1 MRGFPRSREARP
13 AFGYKGIGKIALR
26 RSPPGVPVLT
36 SDRYSVGV
44 DLGGTNLRVSA
55 YREAGQAPSGIIDS
69 IALPT
74 RVSDGPAA
82 VVADMAAAIKGL
94 LDKYGRG
101 THFAGVGIGTPGP
114 LELPEGV
121 MRNPPNLPG
130 FDGFPL
136 REALAQ
142 AIGEAVTIESDA
154 NLAALAEFRL
164 GSGKSYAVPS
174 LCMLTLGTGVGNG
187 IIIDGKILDGNNGM
201 AGEAG
206 HNTVIADGE
215 ECPCGS
221 RGCLE
226 LYASAT
232 GVQRMAAASRT
243 LQRQQANSPEDSTPP
258 TAHDVAKLAYCRRR
272 VRSDRLC
279 PRRHRSRHRHW
290 RAGEHPEPA
299 AVCCWRRRVR
309 CLGPLLSAHDG
320 GTPHAQLRLP
330 PDRTQRRRVTGAIAA
345 QDPRRP
351 RRTRLRCGYTW
362 RLLVASDAAIAKLYR

>member
-1 MRGFPRSREARP
+1 
-13 AFGYKGIGKIALR
+13 
-26 RSPPGVPVLT
+26 LT
-36 SDRYSVGV
+36 SNRYSIGV
-44 DLGGTNLRVSA
+44 DLGGTNLRISS
-55 YREAGQAPSGIIDS
+55 YREAGAAVGGIVDS

-74 RVSDGPAA
+74 RVADGPVA
-82 VVADMAAAIKGL
+82 VVADMAGAIKGL
-94 LDKYGRG
+94 LDKHGRG

-142 AIGEAVTIESDA
+142 AAGEAVTIESDA

-164 GSGKSYAVPS
+164 GSGKTYAVPS

-187 IIIDGKILDGNNGM
+187 IVIDGKILDGNNGM

-215 ECPCGS
+215 ICPCGS

-232 GVQRMAAASRT
+232 GVQRMAAASRA
-243 LQRQQANSPEDSTPP
+243 LQRQQAESPETALAP
-258 TAHDVAKLAYCRRR
+258 TALDVANLALQGDEFALTVFAR
-272 VRSDRLC
+272 VGTALGIGIGALVNTLNLPLYVVGGGVSAAWELFAPRMMEELRMRSYVYRLTAPTEEESRQRS
-279 PRRHRSRHRHW
+279 PRKTHVV
-290 RAGEHPEPA
+290 RAE
-299 AVCCWRRRVR
+299 
-309 CLGPLLSAHDG
+309 LG
-320 GTPHAQLRLP
+320 
-330 PDRTQRRRVTGAIAA
+330 
-345 QDPRRP
+345 
-351 RRTRLRCGYTW
+351 
-362 RLLVASDAAIAKLYR
+362 SDAGILGACLLPLMP

>member
-1 MRGFPRSREARP
+1 M
-13 AFGYKGIGKIALR
+13 
-26 RSPPGVPVLT
+26 T
-36 SDRYSVGV
+36 SYRYSIGV

-55 YREAGQAPSGIIDS
+55 YRDDPSTTGGIIDS

-74 RVSDGPAA
+74 RVADGPIA
-82 VVADMAAAIKGL
+82 VVDDMTGAIKGL
-94 LDKYGRG
+94 LDRHGRG
-101 THFAGVGIGTPGP
+101 SHFAGVGIGTPGP
-114 LELPEGV
+114 LELPDGV

-142 AIGEAVTIESDA
+142 QIGESVTIESDA

-187 IIIDGKILDGNNGM
+187 IILDGKILDGNNGM

-206 HNTVIADGE
+206 HNTVIPDGE
-215 ECPCGS
+215 DCPCGS

-243 LQRQQANSPEDSTPP
+243 LQRPQADPPEDATPP
-258 TAHDVAKLAYCRRR
+258 TAQDVANLALAGDEFALTVFAR
-272 VRSDRLC
+272 VGTALGIGIGTLVNTLNLPLYVIGGGMSAAWDLFAPRMMEELQMRSYVYRLTAPSAEESRQRS
-279 PRRHRSRHRHW
+279 PRKTHVV
-290 RAGEHPEPA
+290 RAE
-299 AVCCWRRRVR
+299 
-309 CLGPLLSAHDG
+309 LG
-320 GTPHAQLRLP
+320 
-330 PDRTQRRRVTGAIAA
+330 
-345 QDPRRP
+345 
-351 RRTRLRCGYTW
+351 
-362 RLLVASDAAIAKLYR
+362 SDAGILGACLLPLMPR

>member
-1 MRGFPRSREARP
+1 
-13 AFGYKGIGKIALR
+13 
-26 RSPPGVPVLT
+26 LT
-36 SDRYSVGV
+36 SDRYSIGV

-55 YREAGQAPSGIIDS
+55 YRDAATTPGIIDS

-74 RVSDGPAA
+74 RVVDGPVA
-82 VVADMAAAIKGL
+82 VVDDMAGAIKGL

-101 THFAGVGIGTPGP
+101 NHFAGVGIGTPGP

-136 REALAQ
+136 RDALARK
-142 AIGEAVTIESDA
+142 IGESVIIDSDA
-154 NLAALAEFRL
+154 NLAALAEFHL
-164 GSGKSYAVPS
+164 GSGKTYAVPS

-187 IIIDGKILDGNNGM
+187 IILDGKILDGNNGM

-206 HNTVIADGE
+206 HNTVIPDGE

-243 LQRQQANSPEDSTPP
+243 LQRQRAEAASESSTESAPP
-258 TAHDVAKLAYCRRR
+258 TAQDVANLALAGDEFALTVFAR
-272 VRSDRLC
+272 VGTALGIGIGALVNTLNLPLYVVGGGMSAAWDLFAPRMMEELRMRSYVYRLTAPDIEESRQRS
-279 PRRHRSRHRHW
+279 PRKTHVV
-290 RAGEHPEPA
+290 RAE
-299 AVCCWRRRVR
+299 
-309 CLGPLLSAHDG
+309 LG
-320 GTPHAQLRLP
+320 
-330 PDRTQRRRVTGAIAA
+330 
-345 QDPRRP
+345 
-351 RRTRLRCGYTW
+351 
-362 RLLVASDAAIAKLYR
+362 SDAGILGACLLPLMPR